1 MLFTIARLARRY
13 SADAK
18 RLRPVEVVDEY
29 KKTIYDELD
38 LMREAANCA
47 LLRRNFEN
55 SDMLYVPQI
64 YWEYTRS
71 SVMTQERIYGTPV
84 DDVESHI
91 KNGVDLER
99 LSALG
104 VEIFF
109 TQVFRDNFFHADMHP
124 GNIFVRDDGNYV
136 GVDFGIMGS
145 LTTEDQ
151 RYLAENLLA
160 FFHRDYRKVAELH
173 VDSGWVPRD
182 TRVEEFEA
190 AIRAVSEPI
199 WEKPIS
205 EISFGHFLLRL
216 FQTARRFNMEV
227 QPQLVLLQKTLLNI
241 EGLGRQLYPQL
252 DLWQTAKPFMEKW
265 VAEQVGVKAFARR
278 IKDSLPQLSEELPQL
293 PHLTYRVLKK
303 AADGEL
309 TLNWQSNQLDDIKQ
323 QLADSALRGRLLHS
337 GGILI
342 VAGLLVHLADK
353 PLVPMIDNLWV
364 TAGSAGIGALLV
376 IAGLFKR

>member
-1 MLFTIARLARRY
+1 
-13 SADAK
+13 
-18 RLRPVEVVDEY
+18 
-29 KKTIYDELD
+29 
-38 LMREAANCA
+38 
-47 LLRRNFEN
+47 
-55 SDMLYVPQI
+55 
-64 YWEYTRS
+64 
-71 SVMTQERIYGTPV
+71 
-84 DDVESHI
+84 
-91 KNGVDLER
+91 
-99 LSALG
+99 
-104 VEIFF
+104 
-109 TQVFRDNFFHADMHP
+109 MHP

-309 TLNWQSNQLDDIKQ
+309 ALNWQSHQLDDIKQ
-323 QLADSALRGRLLHS
+323 QLADSALRSRLLHS

-353 PLVPMIDNLWV
+353 PLAPMIDNLWI
-364 TAGSAGIGALLV
+364 TAGAAGIGALLLLT
-376 IAGLFKR
+376 GLFKR

>member
-1 MLFTIARLARRY
+1 
-13 SADAK
+13 
-18 RLRPVEVVDEY
+18 
-29 KKTIYDELD
+29 
-38 LMREAANCA
+38 
-47 LLRRNFEN
+47 
-55 SDMLYVPQI
+55 MLYVPQI

>member
-1 MLFTIARLARRY
+1 
-13 SADAK
+13 
-18 RLRPVEVVDEY
+18 
-29 KKTIYDELD
+29 
-38 LMREAANCA
+38 MREAANCA

-84 DDVESHI
+84 DDVETHI

-252 DLWQTAKPFMEKW
+252 DLWKTAKPFMEKW

-309 TLNWQSNQLDDIKQ
+309 KLNWQSDQLDEIKQ
-323 QLADSALRGRLLHS
+323 QLADSAFRGRLLQS

-353 PLVPMIDNLWV
+353 PLVPMVDNLWI
-364 TAGSAGIGALLV
+364 TAGSAGLGALLLL
-376 IAGLFKR
+376 AGLFKR

>member
-1 MLFTIARLARRY
+1 
-13 SADAK
+13 
-18 RLRPVEVVDEY
+18 
-29 KKTIYDELD
+29 
-38 LMREAANCA
+38 
-47 LLRRNFEN
+47 
-55 SDMLYVPQI
+55 MLYVPQI

-309 TLNWQSNQLDDIKQ
+309 ALNWQSHQLDDIKQ

-353 PLVPMIDNLWV
+353 PLVSMIENLWI
-364 TAGSAGIGALLV
+364 TAGAAGIGALLV
-376 IAGLFKR
+376 LTGLFKR